1 MVVFNQRLIIQNSS
15 DRHIEG
21 TALAGITVY
30 FTAFA
35 GLKMTHPSAAADDLS
50 VLCDLYSLSD
60 AL

>member
-21 TALAGITVY
+21 TALAGIAVHLA
-30 FTAFA
+30 AFS
-35 GLKMTHPSAAADDLS
+35 GLKMTHPPAAANDLS
-50 VLCDLYSLSD
+50 VLCDLYPFGY